1 MSFISDSF
9 HLFVRWMKKLVRNP
23 ILIFFSL
30 FQPVIFLVL
39 FTQLFSKFG
48 QLLGPG
54 VSYTVFATAGIV
66 LQNAFSSA
74 FQSGTAV
81 VDDIKSG
88 FLTKMLATPVNRSA
102 ILFGRILSDMFRVAV
117 QTIIILALAYVLG
130 VYPQTG
136 VPGYVLVIL
145 TVGFFG
151 LAWSGISLALGLK
164 TKSGETVF
172 GIAGF
177 LTFPL
182 LFMSTALVDPTS
194 MPPWMQTVSSYN
206 PISFAVNAIRS
217 LIMPPP
223 HCIICTNVFDWST
236 ILQAY
241 GVIALIGVV
250 TLGATLYLCRKD
262 NNTEDFHRYD
272 PRFRRKSP
280 DQRHRSASQQ
290 EESLGV
296 SRSTHRES
304 RDLPVSHTARSIVD
318 GCRAQRIA
326 QGRETHDHRRCSC
339 RGKDGRMA
347 GQEGWKVLQGNEA
360 EDQYCRSTSVGPGG
374 CVAR

>member
-1 MSFISDSF
+1 MSFLSDSF

-39 FTQLFSKFG
+39 FTQLFSSFG
-48 QLLGPG
+48 QLLGSG
-54 VSYTVFATAGIV
+54 ISYTVFATAGIV

-88 FLTKMLATPVNRSA
+88 FLAKMLATPVNRSA
-102 ILFGRILSDMFRVAV
+102 ILFGRILSDAFRVVA
-117 QTIIILALAYVLG
+117 QTVIILALAYPLG
-130 VYPQTG
+130 VFPETG
-136 VPGYVLVIL
+136 FVGYVLIIF

-164 TKSGETVF
+164 TKSAETVF

-182 LFMSTALVDPTS
+182 LFMSTALVGPTV
-194 MPPWMQTVSSYN
+194 MPKWMQTVSSYN
-206 PISFAVNAIRS
+206 PISFAVNAIRN
-217 LIMPPP
+217 LIMG
-223 HCIICTNVFDWST
+223 CTPDLSNCTIGYDWST

-250 TLGATLYLCRKD
+250 TLGATLYLFRKV
-262 NNTEDFHRYD
+262 
-272 PRFRRKSP
+272 
-280 DQRHRSASQQ
+280 
-290 EESLGV
+290 V
-296 SRSTHRES
+296 S
-304 RDLPVSHTARSIVD
+304 
-318 GCRAQRIA
+318 
-326 QGRETHDHRRCSC
+326 
-339 RGKDGRMA
+339 
-347 GQEGWKVLQGNEA
+347 
-360 EDQYCRSTSVGPGG
+360 
-374 CVAR
+374 

>member
-1 MSFISDSF
+1 MSFLSDSF

-88 FLTKMLATPVNRSA
+88 FLAKMLATPVNRSVM
-102 ILFGRILSDMFRVAV
+102 LFGRLLIDVFRVVAHSL
-117 QTIIILALAYVLG
+117 IILVLAFALG
-130 VYPQTG
+130 VYPATG
-136 VPGYVLVIL
+136 FIGYLLVIF
-145 TVGFFG
+145 TVAFFG

-164 TKSGETVF
+164 TKSAETVF
-172 GIAGF
+172 GIAGA

-182 LFMSTALVDPTS
+182 LFMSTALVS
-194 MPPWMQTVSSYN
+194 QGFMPSWMQTVSSYN
-206 PISFAVNAIRS
+206 PISYAVNAIRV
-217 LIMPPP
+217 LI
-223 HCIICTNVFDWST
+223 ITGYDWST

-241 GVIALIGVV
+241 GVIAGIGVV
-250 TLGATLYLCRKD
+250 TLGATLYLFRKV
-262 NNTEDFHRYD
+262 
-272 PRFRRKSP
+272 
-280 DQRHRSASQQ
+280 
-290 EESLGV
+290 V
-296 SRSTHRES
+296 S
-304 RDLPVSHTARSIVD
+304 
-318 GCRAQRIA
+318 
-326 QGRETHDHRRCSC
+326 
-339 RGKDGRMA
+339 
-347 GQEGWKVLQGNEA
+347 
-360 EDQYCRSTSVGPGG
+360 
-374 CVAR
+374 